1 MLWDLCSLAPSLSD
15 TLQKMSI
22 LGLADKGNG
31 VQSGQEATYGS
42 CDIIAV
48 YEWPDNGD
56 MSVFQMKRYQMS
68 CW

>member
-1 MLWDLCSLAPSLSD
+1 MLWDLCSLAPSLAD

-31 VQSGQEATYGS
+31 VQSGQEAKYSS

-48 YEWPDNGD
+48 YEWPDND
-56 MSVFQMKRYQMS
+56 YRPVFQIKRF
-68 CW
+68 